1 MALQTNKLV
10 VYRLDTLESV
20 KTVELGD
27 QCNEIIEVNG
37 MLIAAL
43 KSRDYWCITTE
54 LHSKLIPCP
63 DPLNQLR

>member
-37 MLIAAL
+37 MLIVAL
-43 KSRDYWCITTE
+43 KSRDYWCITAE
-54 LHSKLIPCP
+54 L
-63 DPLNQLR
+63 Q